1 MNPKVWG
8 PHAWFFLH
16 SVTLAYPDTP
26 SETDKKQM
34 YDFFMSLS
42 NILPCTD
49 CMKHFKQHL
58 NKYPITPFLD
68 SKDSLVSWLIILHNM
83 VNVSNGK
90 PTMTNKQVLDYYNK
104 QYKYG
109 ASTPLNKIFS
119 KWSII
124 SSTVLLLI
132 LALIYHKEII
142 NILKKFTKSS
152 DEPIQIFK
160 TLNV

>member
-16 SVTLAYPDTP
+16 SVTLSYPNNPT
-26 SETDKKQM
+26 ETDKKQM

-42 NILPCTD
+42 NILPCLD
-49 CMKHFKQHL
+49 CMKHFKDHL

-83 VNVSNGK
+83 VNVSTGK
-90 PTMTNKQVLDYYNK
+90 PTMTNEAVLKFYNK
-104 QYKYG
+104 KYAQG
-109 ASTPLNKIFS
+109 SANPFQSVFS

-124 SSTVLLLI
+124 STTVLFMI
-132 LALIYHKEII
+132 LALLYHKEIYNFI
-142 NILKKFTKSS
+142 KNLNKKKSNNY
-152 DEPIQIFK
+152 F
-160 TLNV
+160 LN